1 MKIIITGADGFVGSN
16 LVRELLLRGHS
27 LVAFVEEGRATPT
40 LEGLPIEKRYGNL
53 LDPASLRSAMRGC
66 EALIHVA
73 AVITIW
79 PYRSSI
85 QQRVNIEGTRHA
97 MEAALA
103 EGLKRVVHV
112 GTANSFGFGTKADPG
127 NETRPYEGYKYGLD
141 YMDTKYAAQ
150 QLVLAM
156 VKEKGL
162 PALVVNPAFM
172 IGPFASPKGTGL
184 IIEAVYRNKIKGYTR
199 GGRCYVS
206 VKDVCVAIANALE
219 MGTIGECYILGNE
232 NLNYQE
238 IFTAIAEVTGGKPP
252 TFRLPVFLVKSYCR
266 FATVWAR
273 LTGKQPLVS
282 YPMGL
287 MSLDNHYYSPAKARQ
302 ELQLPQTPIK
312 TAIQEAFDWMK
323 EYDAFSS
330 PK

>member
-16 LVRELLLRGHS
+16 LVRELLSRGHS
-27 LVAFVEEGRATPT
+27 LIAFVEEGRPTPT
-40 LEGLPIEKRYGNL
+40 LEGLPIEKSYGNL
-53 LDPASLRSAMRGC
+53 LDPAGLRRAMRGC
-66 EALIHVA
+66 DALIHVA

-112 GTANSFGFGTKADPG
+112 GTANSFGFGGKADPG
-127 NETRPYEGYKYGLD
+127 DETRPYQCGKYGLD

-150 QLVLAM
+150 QLVLSM

-184 IIEAVYRNKIKGYTR
+184 IIEAVYRDKIKGYTR

-219 MGTIGECYILGNE
+219 MGTVGECYILGNE
-232 NLNYQE
+232 NLSYKE

-252 TFRLPVFLVKSYCR
+252 AGQLPGFLVKSYTWL
-266 FATVWAR
+266 ATMWAR
-273 LTGKQPLVS
+273 LRGKQPLVS

-287 MSLDNHYYSPAKARQ
+287 MSLEEHYYSPAKARR

-312 TAIQEAFDWMK
+312 IAIQEAFDWMK
-323 EYDAFSS
+323 QHDAFS
-330 PK
+330 PQK